1 MEFTDARFG
10 KLRVVER
17 YGKKWFLAHDV
28 MKSLGVSNPYL
39 LTSKVSPDD
48 KTYVYVNVTAGTPR
62 MIGLTE
68 DGLKTL
74 VYRTHKDGRDEYA
87 AWLRDE
93 VLPKVRGSD
102 AMLPDVRQV
111 DTAPDYVE
119 TPTVF
124 HNDEFGE
131 LRTIDIH
138 GDRWFV
144 GKDVAV
150 CLGYSNASKAV
161 MEHVDDEDK
170 QFIMLPVT
178 DSQTGNLVKTA
189 IINEPGVYSLIFR
202 SKIDSAKR
210 FKHWVTHD
218 VLPSIRKHGVYVTPQ
233 VTQQTTDDPIEL
245 LRKAVDLLEVQY
257 KLIGEW
263 RNKNAELVSKL
274 DDTTYD
280 LVVAKDEVR
289 RMREQYYKATDE
301 VETLR
306 NQIEA
311 YRKESSHR
319 KEFTSFINSC
329 VRSFVGASCGQYIMP
344 TGWSEYYRRLTDALG
359 DDVRKRG
366 RQPYIDAITDEE
378 LPIAMKVAAE
388 MGSGELVARLM
399 SDTIRNAIAA

>member
-39 LTSKVSPDD
+39 LTSKVSPEN
-48 KTYVYVNVTAGTPR
+48 KTYVYVNVATGTPR

-93 VLPKVRGSD
+93 VFPKVRGS
-102 AMLPDVRQV
+102 LPAVKQV
-111 DTAPDYVE
+111 DTAPDRVE
-119 TPTVF
+119 APTVF
-124 HNDEFGE
+124 HNDEFGD
-131 LRTIDIH
+131 LRTIIID
-138 GDRWFV
+138 GKYWFV
-144 GKDVAV
+144 SKDVALS
-150 CLGYSNASKAV
+150 LGYSNPRKAIID
-161 MEHVDDEDK
+161 HVDAEDK
-170 QFIMLPVT
+170 MDGVT
-178 DSQTGNLVKTA
+178 IRDSMGREQNPTL
-189 IINEPGVYSLIFR
+189 INESGIYSLILS
-202 SKIDSAKR
+202 SKLPKAKE
-210 FKHWVTHD
+210 FKRWVTNE
-218 VLPSIRKHGVYVTPQ
+218 VLPSIRKHGVYATPQ
-233 VTQQTTDDPIEL
+233 VTTDDPIEL

-257 KLIGEW
+257 KLTGEW
-263 RNKNAELVSKL
+263 RNKNAELVAKL

-301 VETLR
+301 VESLQ

-344 TGWSEYYRRLTDALG
+344 TGWSEYYRRLTEALG

-388 MGSGELVARLM
+388 MGTGELVARLM

>member
-17 YGKKWFLAHDV
+17 CGKKWFLAHDV

-39 LTSKVSPDD
+39 LTNKVSPED
-48 KTYVYVNVTAGTPR
+48 KTYVYVNVATGTPR

-93 VLPKVRGSD
+93 VLPKVRGS
-102 AMLPDVRQV
+102 LPAVKQV
-111 DTAPDYVE
+111 DTAPDRVE
-119 TPTVF
+119 APTVF
-124 HNDEFGE
+124 HNDEFGD
-131 LRTIDIH
+131 LRTIIID
-138 GDRWFV
+138 GKYWFV
-144 GKDVAV
+144 SKDVALS
-150 CLGYSNASKAV
+150 LGYSNPRKAIID
-161 MEHVDDEDK
+161 HVDAEDK
-170 QFIMLPVT
+170 MDGVT
-178 DSQTGNLVKTA
+178 IRDSMGREQNPTL
-189 IINEPGVYSLIFR
+189 INESGIYSLILS
-202 SKIDSAKR
+202 SKLPKAKE
-210 FKHWVTHD
+210 FKRWVTNE
-218 VLPSIRKHGVYVTPQ
+218 VLPSIRKHGVYATPQ
-233 VTQQTTDDPIEL
+233 VVQQIVDDPIVL
-245 LRKAVDLLEVQY
+245 LRKAADLIEEQRKQLEEQSDKY
-257 KLIGEW
+257 MKLVT
-263 RNKNAELVSKL
+263 ELS
-274 DDTTYD
+274 DTTYD

-301 VETLR
+301 VETLQ

-366 RQPYIDAITDEE
+366 HQPYIDAITDEE

-388 MGSGELVARLM
+388 MGTGELVARLM

>member
-39 LTSKVSPDD
+39 LTSKVSPED
-48 KTYVYVNVTAGTPR
+48 KTYVYVNVTTGTPR

-93 VLPKVRGSD
+93 VLPKVRGS
-102 AMLPDVRQV
+102 LPAVRQV
-111 DTAPDYVE
+111 DIAQDCVE

-124 HNDEFGE
+124 HNDEFGD
-131 LRTIDIH
+131 LRTIIID
-138 GDRWFV
+138 GKYWFV
-144 GKDVAV
+144 SKDVALS
-150 CLGYSNASKAV
+150 LGYSNPRKAIID
-161 MEHVDDEDK
+161 HVDAEDK
-170 QFIMLPVT
+170 MDGVT
-178 DSQTGNLVKTA
+178 IRDSMGREQNPTL
-189 IINEPGVYSLIFR
+189 INESGIYSLILS
-202 SKIDSAKR
+202 SKLPKAKE
-210 FKHWVTHD
+210 FKRWVTNE
-218 VLPSIRKHGVYVTPQ
+218 VLPSIRKHGVYATPQ
-233 VTQQTTDDPIEL
+233 VTTDDTIEL
-245 LRKAVDLLEVQY
+245 LRKAADLLEVQY
-257 KLIGEW
+257 KLTSEW

-301 VETLR
+301 VESLQ

-311 YRKESSHR
+311 YRKEFSHR

-388 MGSGELVARLM
+388 MGTGELVARLM

>member
-17 YGKKWFLAHDV
+17 YGKKWFLAYDV

-39 LTSKVSPDD
+39 LISKVNPND

-62 MIGLTE
+62 MVGLTE

-74 VYRTHKDGRDEYA
+74 VYRTHKDGCDEYA
-87 AWLRDE
+87 AWLRNE
-93 VLPKVRGSD
+93 VLPKVRGS
-102 AMLPDVRQV
+102 LPAVRQV
-111 DTAPDYVE
+111 DTVPDRVE
-119 TPTVF
+119 KNGFELFTSP
-124 HNDEFGE
+124 EFGQI
-131 LRTIDIH
+131 RTVTID
-138 GDRWFV
+138 DNPWFV
-144 GKDVAV
+144 AIDA
-150 CLGYSNASKAV
+150 CRALGIANVTDALKRLD
-161 MEHVDDEDK
+161 DDEK
-170 QFIMLPVT
+170 MTL
-178 DSQTGNLVKTA
+178 DSTEGHSGSRGGAQSINIV
-189 IINEPGVYSLIFR
+189 NEPGLYSLILGSRKPEAKAFR
-202 SKIDSAKR
+202 RWI
-210 FKHWVTHD
+210 THD
-218 VLPSIRKHGVYVTPQ
+218 VIPALRKHGVYATPQ
-233 VTQQTTDDPIEL
+233 ATQQITNDPIEL
-245 LRKAVDLLEVQY
+245 LRKAVDLLEAQC
-257 KLIGEW
+257 KLTDEW
-263 RNKNAELVSKL
+263 RNKNVELVSKL

-280 LVVAKDEVR
+280 LIVAKDEVR
-289 RMREQYYKATDE
+289 RMREQYYKAVDK
-301 VETLR
+301 VESLQ

-344 TGWSEYYRRLTDALG
+344 TGWNEYYRRLTDVLG

-388 MGSGELVARLM
+388 MGSGELVARIM

>member
-17 YGKKWFLAHDV
+17 YGKKWFLAYDV

-39 LTSKVSPDD
+39 LISKVNPND

-62 MIGLTE
+62 MVGLTE

-74 VYRTHKDGRDEYA
+74 VYRTHKDGCDEYV
-87 AWLRDE
+87 AWLQNE
-93 VLPKVRGSD
+93 VLPKVHGS
-102 AMLPDVRQV
+102 LPAVRQV
-111 DTAPDYVE
+111 DTVPDRVE
-119 TPTVF
+119 TPTIF
-124 HNDEFGE
+124 HNDEFGD
-131 LRTIDIH
+131 LRTIDMD
-138 GDRWFV
+138 GVYWFV
-144 GKDVAV
+144 GRDVAEA
-150 CLGYSNASKAV
+150 LSYKNAKDAIAA
-161 MEHVDDEDK
+161 HVEPEDK
-170 QFIMLPVT
+170 RVIQRSENATFDVPNRGLTV
-178 DSQTGNLVKTA
+178 
-189 IINEPGVYSLIFR
+189 INESGVYSLIFS
-202 SKIDSAKR
+202 SKLPKAKA
-210 FKHWVTHD
+210 FKHWVTND
-218 VLPSIRKHGVYVTPQ
+218 VLPSIRKHGVYATPQ
-233 VTQQTTDDPIEL
+233 AAQQIVDDPVVL
-245 LRKAVDLLEVQY
+245 LRKAADMLEAQ
-257 KLIGEW
+257 I
-263 RNKNAELVSKL
+263 NKNKELVSQL

-280 LVVAKDEVR
+280 LIVAKDEVR
-289 RMREQYYKATDE
+289 RMREQYYKAVDKAE
-301 VETLR
+301 ALQ

-344 TGWSEYYRRLTDALG
+344 TGWNEYYRRLTDVLG

-388 MGSGELVARLM
+388 MGSGELVARIM

>member
-17 YGKKWFLAHDV
+17 YDKKWFLAHDV

-93 VLPKVRGSD
+93 VFPKVRGS
-102 AMLPDVRQV
+102 LPAVKQI
-111 DTAPDYVE
+111 DTAPDRVE
-119 TPTVF
+119 KNGFELFTSP
-124 HNDEFGE
+124 EFGQI
-131 LRTIDIH
+131 RTVMID
-138 GDRWFV
+138 GNPWFV
-144 GKDVAV
+144 AADVCRAIDVATTATRR
-150 CLGYSNASKAV
+150 LD
-161 MEHVDDEDK
+161 DDEK
-170 QFIMLPVT
+170 GLRLT
-178 DSQTGNLVKTA
+178 QTPGGVQNISIV
-189 IINEPGVYSLIFR
+189 NEFGLYSLILGSR
-202 SKIDSAKR
+202 KSGAKA
-210 FKHWVTHD
+210 FKRWITHD
-218 VLPSIRKHGVYVTPQ
+218 VLPALRKHGVYATPQ
-233 VTQQTTDDPIEL
+233 VTTDDTIEL
-245 LRKAVDLLEVQY
+245 LRKAADLLEGQR
-257 KLIGEW
+257 KE
-263 RNKNAELVSKL
+263 NAELASKL

-301 VETLR
+301 VESLQ

-311 YRKESSHR
+311 YRKEFSHR

-378 LPIAMKVAAE
+378 LPIAMKIAAE
-388 MGSGELVARLM
+388 MGTGELVARLM

>member
-39 LTSKVSPDD
+39 LTSKVSPED

-102 AMLPDVRQV
+102 AMLPAIKQV
-111 DTAPDYVE
+111 DTAPDRVE
-119 TPTVF
+119 APTVF
-124 HNDEFGE
+124 HNDEFGD
-131 LRTIDIH
+131 LRTIIID
-138 GDRWFV
+138 GKYWFV
-144 GKDVAV
+144 SKDVALS
-150 CLGYSNASKAV
+150 LGYSNPRKAIID
-161 MEHVDDEDK
+161 HVDAEDK
-170 QFIMLPVT
+170 MDGVT
-178 DSQTGNLVKTA
+178 IRDSMGREQNPTL
-189 IINEPGVYSLIFR
+189 INESGIYSLILS
-202 SKIDSAKR
+202 SKLPKAKE
-210 FKHWVTHD
+210 FKRWVTNE
-218 VLPSIRKHGVYVTPQ
+218 VLPSIRKHGVYATPQ
-233 VTQQTTDDPIEL
+233 VTTDDTIEL
-245 LRKAVDLLEVQY
+245 LRKAADLLEAQC
-257 KLIGEW
+257 KLTGEW
-263 RNKNAELVSKL
+263 RNKNAELVAKL

-301 VETLR
+301 VESLQ

-311 YRKESSHR
+311 YRKEFSHR

-388 MGSGELVARLM
+388 MGTGELVARLM

>member
-48 KTYVYVNVTAGTPR
+48 KTYVYVNVTTGTPR

-102 AMLPDVRQV
+102 VMLPAVRQV
-111 DTAPDYVE
+111 DTVPDRVE

-124 HNDEFGE
+124 HNDEFGD
-131 LRTIDIH
+131 LRTIIID
-138 GDRWFV
+138 GKYWFV
-144 GKDVAV
+144 SKDVALS
-150 CLGYSNASKAV
+150 LGYSNPRKAIID
-161 MEHVDDEDK
+161 HVDAEDK
-170 QFIMLPVT
+170 MDGVT
-178 DSQTGNLVKTA
+178 IRDSMGREQNPTW
-189 IINEPGVYSLIFR
+189 INESGVYSLIFS
-202 SKIDSAKR
+202 SKLPKAKA
-210 FKHWVTHD
+210 FKHWVTND

-257 KLIGEW
+257 KLTGEW

-344 TGWSEYYRRLTDALG
+344 TGWNEYYRRLTDVLG

-366 RQPYIDAITDEE
+366 RQPYIDAISDEE
-378 LPIAMKVAAE
+378 LPIAMRVAAE
-388 MGSGELVARLM
+388 MGTGDLVARLM